1 MMELEGRMSKDKST
15 TDLKKKKEK
24 RKKKKEKRTENH
36 IHFSFYISSTVLPSF
51 NNWIWKI

>member
-15 TDLKKKKEK
+15 TDL
-24 RKKKKEKRTENH
+24 KKKKEKRTENH